1 MSNLPSNV
9 IFKSFIE
16 ICKAYGLNQ
25 DSKDIKVEDHT
36 LDLELVKIEQ
46 HISKVTTIKEK
57 TKELPKHKSNLTII
71 KKETQLEQAKK
82 QESIVQ
88 VRRSPTNQP
97 YNYKF

>member
-36 LDLELVKIEQ
+36 LDLELVKIEH
-46 HISKVTTIKEK
+46 HISKVTTVKK
-57 TKELPKHKSNLTII
+57 KKKNFQSTNLT
-71 KKETQLEQAKK
+71 L
-82 QESIVQ
+82 
-88 VRRSPTNQP
+88 
-97 YNYKF
+97 